1 MVPFSSPTHEYRY
14 IESGSSQLFGAFH
27 NATGS
32 DAAVLICA
40 PWGWD
45 ETASYRCRRIW
56 AQRLAAGGHPTL
68 RFDLPGTGD
77 SSGSPGD
84 DGLFDSWT
92 EAVTDAAAWLRERS
106 GGKRVAV
113 LGMGLG
119 GLLAAAAS
127 EAGADID
134 ELILWATPSRG
145 KRFLR
150 EAESF
155 ARMQAWG
162 AGRGEES
169 PMPEGWVEAG
179 GFVISAETAAALRA
193 LPAPLTSVPRRLRRA
208 LLLDRDGLTPD
219 SALADRL
226 EASGVETVSGPGPG
240 WGAMVAYREAAAVP
254 EETIGRVEQWLAAG
268 DAIGH
273 PAPGPS
279 GLPPEAGEEMQLAD
293 LGISEHAIT
302 VAQSAGDSFG
312 VVAQPLAGRKGD
324 VCGVFLNAGEVR
336 HIGPNRNWV
345 ENARR
350 WAGLGVP
357 TVRVD
362 LEGIGEAGGDRS
374 GHPGV
379 AGFYD
384 ELYAPQIARV
394 LDELERLGL
403 GPRFVCVG
411 LCSGAYWSLQFA
423 DRDPRVVAGVMLNAG
438 AIEWDPD
445 LRSRRDARLLSKS
458 VSSAESWRRLLRG
471 DVDLKRKV
479 SFLRRFLAS
488 WLRRGTR
495 AVRPHVDDSSRDP
508 VALFDRL
515 RDRDKRIAMAFSINE
530 PVLAELTAD
539 GLIRRMGEWPNIQF
553 DYLHGED
560 HALGPIDAQR
570 SAAEIMDRELATV
583 LGAEIPTAA
592 PQRS

>member
-1 MVPFSSPTHEYRY
+1 MASSSSSTHEYHY
-14 IESGSSQLFGAFH
+14 VESGGNQLFGVFDE
-27 NATGS
+27 ATGR

-56 AQRLAAGGHPTL
+56 AQRLAAAGHPTL

-77 SSGSPGD
+77 SSGSPD
-84 DGLFDSWT
+84 DEGLFDAWI

-119 GLLAAAAS
+119 GLLAAAAA

-134 ELILWATPSRG
+134 ELMLWATPSRG

-179 GFVISAETAAALRA
+179 GFVLSAETVDAFRA
-193 LPAPLTSVPRRLRRA
+193 MPAPLTSVPPRLQRA

-219 SALADRL
+219 NSLAERL
-226 EASGVETVSGPGPG
+226 EAAGVETASAPGPG
-240 WGAMVAYREAAAVP
+240 WGAMVAYREAAAIP
-254 EETIGRVEQWLAAG
+254 EETISRVGQWLAAG
-268 DAIGH
+268 ESIGR
-273 PAPGPS
+273 PATGPS
-279 GLPPEAGEEMQLAD
+279 MLPPATSEEMRLAD
-293 LGISEHAIT
+293 PGITEHAIT
-302 VAQSAGDSFG
+302 VAQAAGDSFG
-312 VVAQPLAGRKGD
+312 VIALPLGERKGD

-350 WAGLGVP
+350 WAGFGVP
-357 TVRVD
+357 TVRID

-384 ELYAPQIARV
+384 ELYAPQITRV
-394 LDELERLGL
+394 LDELEHRGL
-403 GPRFVCVG
+403 GPRFVCLG
-411 LCSGAYWSLQFA
+411 LCSGAYWSVQFA
-423 DRDPRVVAGVMLNAG
+423 DRDPRVVAGVLLNTG

-458 VSSAESWRRLLRG
+458 VSSAESWRRLSRG
-471 DVDLKRKV
+471 DVDLRRKV

-488 WLRRGTR
+488 WMRRGTR
-495 AVRPHVDDSSRDP
+495 AVRPHGDDSSGDP

-515 RDRDKRIAMAFSINE
+515 RDRDKRIAMAFSVNE

-539 GLIRRMGEWPNIQF
+539 GIIRRIGEWPNIEF
-553 DYLHGED
+553 DLLHGED

-583 LGAEIPTAA
+583 LGSEVPTAA